1 MAKSRV
7 LVVDPLE
14 AAKVGGI
21 TPEPDPLDLL
31 DAVEPPAPAPPVPV
45 APAPK
50 RVPVYRL
57 LADVRVNVNGQM
69 TTLRKGRVVSDACVP
84 NYMRALH
91 EAKAQ
96 LEEIT
101 E

>member
-1 MAKSRV
+1 MAKTRAP
-7 LVVDPLE
+7 VVDPLE

-31 DAVEPPAPAPPVPV
+31 DAVDPGTPAPPVPIATV
-45 APAPK
+45 PK
-50 RVPVYRL
+50 RTPTYRL

-69 TTLRKGRVVSDACVP
+69 ATLRKGRVVSDACGP